1 MNRASVGGTG
11 AFQDPAQL
19 HDQEGHR
26 VRVQAI
32 DICSFVCS
40 LTSTVR
46 ERSIKHPSQQNRMSA
61 EGLKAYQPSYML
73 LPNFNFCPDGPIQL
87 GTIIPAI
94 KGGDLP
100 DPNRP
105 KNSTFRVP
113 VEASLINGKRDFKP
127 WTFDS
132 RRDVKNKAALQA
144 SISLLAGVGGHVSGE
159 RSNAREF
166 TIDSE
171 HVRVESFRPDTRYL
185 AKALDDDLLRTLARK
200 LSRPPLYM
208 VTGLMVAHGA
218 VVRVCD
224 ERGVAAGAGVQAD
237 VTPQGVPLNA
247 GVDVEHLHSDRS
259 IVVSATTDPLILAY
273 QIVRLRKKRGGLTDE
288 DKNTW
293 GLFSDDRDCDAESD
307 ELLDWEIDWVPGYV

>member
-11 AFQDPAQL
+11 EFQDPAQL

-132 RRDVKNKAALQA
+132 RRDVKNKPA
-144 SISLLAGVGGHVSGE
+144 SHCWPGSAVT
-159 RSNAREF
+159 F
-166 TIDSE
+166 
-171 HVRVESFRPDTRYL
+171 
-185 AKALDDDLLRTLARK
+185 LARDRM
-200 LSRPPLYM
+200 LENS
-208 VTGLMVAHGA
+208 
-218 VVRVCD
+218 
-224 ERGVAAGAGVQAD
+224 
-237 VTPQGVPLNA
+237 
-247 GVDVEHLHSDRS
+247 RS
-259 IVVSATTDPLILAY
+259 IASTYASSLSGQTRDILP
-273 QIVRLRKKRGGLTDE
+273 RLWMTICYGHWRGSSVDHRS
-288 DKNTW
+288 TW
-293 GLFSDDRDCDAESD
+293 SQDSWSPMAPSSEFVMSE
-307 ELLDWEIDWVPGYV
+307 V